1 MKSINSKE
9 ATMSRRAF
17 RIITVVAALIL
28 LGGMSSAD
36 EQTREFAVSA
46 GGTLELNLE
55 AGGSVVVR
63 GDGGSKITVTY
74 EIDQNS
80 TIEFRESS
88 SGLEIVTDYKS
99 RGRSQSSSVDIE
111 VHVPAHFDIELDS
124 MGGGLT
130 VEGVDGNFRGRT
142 MGGALI
148 LHDVRG
154 EAELKTMG
162 GNIELTDSEL
172 DGSLKTMGGPVLFE
186 NVVGDVTGS
195 SMGGNVRFKN
205 VVRRGGGIAT
215 PPRLDDVEGTTDTVQ
230 ISTMGGSIEVDD
242 APEGANL
249 HTMGGDI
256 RVTDAVRFVSAK
268 TMGGDVTIEAVDGWV
283 KATTMGGDVDVKVT
297 GSGGDIELTSMS
309 GDITLVLP
317 PGFSMEFDLEIAYT
331 RGSNQDYKIIT
342 GHDVKQLAT
351 QDWDHDHG
359 SPRKYIRGSG
369 SVGGGQNRIKIRT
382 VNGNIRIE

>member
-1 MKSINSKE
+1 
-9 ATMSRRAF
+9 MSRREF
-17 RIITVVAALIL
+17 RIITVVAALVL
-28 LGGMSSAD
+28 LGGLTSA
-36 EQTREFAVSA
+36 EVQTREFAASG

-55 AGGSVVVR
+55 AGGSVVVK
-63 GDGGSKITVTY
+63 GDGGSTITVTY
-74 EIDQNS
+74 EVDRNS
-80 TIEFRESS
+80 KIEFRESS
-88 SGLEIVTDYKS
+88 KGLEIATSYTS
-99 RGRSQSSSVDIE
+99 RGRNQSSSIDIE
-111 VHVPAHFDIELDS
+111 VHVPDHFDIELDS

-130 VEGVDGNFRGRT
+130 IEGVDGNFSGKT

-162 GNIELTDSEL
+162 GNIKLTDSEL

-205 VVRRGGGIAT
+205 VIRRSGGVAA
-215 PPRLDDVEGTTDTVQ
+215 PPRLDEVDGTTDTVQ
-230 ISTMGGSIEVDD
+230 ISTMGGTIDVDD

-256 RVTDAVRFVSAK
+256 HVNDAGRFVSAK
-268 TMGGDVTIEAVDGWV
+268 TMGGDITIEAVDGWV
-283 KATTMGGDVDVKVT
+283 KATTMGGDVDVTVT
-297 GSGGDIELTSMS
+297 GTGGDVDLTSMS
-309 GDITLVLP
+309 GDITLVVP
-317 PGFSMEFDLEIAYT
+317 SGFSMEFDLEIAYT
-331 RGSNQDYKIIT
+331 RGSSQDYKIIT

-351 QDWDHDHG
+351 SEWDYDKG

-382 VNGNIRIE
+382 VNGNIEIK